1 MWDWAIGAISL
12 TCAAGSSEKLATG
25 RDADVVSAGS
35 RRVCGYMEMKGV
47 LDVQNANMTGE
58 DHSKAAVEWRLHG

>member
-1 MWDWAIGAISL
+1 
-12 TCAAGSSEKLATG
+12 
-25 RDADVVSAGS
+25 
-35 RRVCGYMEMKGV
+35 MEMKGV